1 MKTLQLIAAGLTGLL
16 LVMVLIC
23 GLWMKAQGA
32 NLDPNSV
39 SFHMGL
45 GITTVVLGLVTS
57 ALVMFG
63 R

>member
-16 LVMVLIC
+16 LIMVLIC
-23 GLWMKAQGA
+23 GLWMKAQGT
-32 NLDPNSV
+32 NLDPSSV